1 MTASYRFPTW
11 LFGWLLSPLEQSLS
25 SRPFML
31 DGIAVGEGGFESVE
45 KLWHCVLALLATP

>member
-1 MTASYRFPTW
+1 
-11 LFGWLLSPLEQSLS
+11 
-25 SRPFML
+25 ML